1 VGTQI
6 IAFAL
11 TILAFQ
17 ADPPPDLI
25 RKVAEREAASEAA
38 RVNYLYRQSIL
49 VEELEP
55 GGKAQGSYREVREV
69 IFSPTGERTEQMVGK
84 PQANLKRLI
93 LTDEDFQ
100 DVRNIQPLLLTP
112 ELLPRY
118 QIRFRGDETVDKLDC
133 WVLEIQPRQ
142 ILMGMRLFEGLAWVD
157 KQTLSVVRTN
167 GKAVPPIYSNGKENL
182 FPTFTT
188 LRQPVEG
195 GLYFPALTYANDVL
209 PFKNGPI
216 RMKLTIRYS
225 GYQRF
230 GSDSKITFDP
240 KQ

>member
-1 VGTQI
+1 MQD
-6 IAFAL
+6 
-11 TILAFQ
+11 Q
-17 ADPPPDLI
+17 PPPDLI

-38 RVNYLYRQSIL
+38 RANYLYRQSIL

-55 GGKAQGSYREVREV
+55 NGAAQGSYREIREV
-69 IFSPTGERTEQMVGK
+69 IFSPSGERSEQMVGK

-118 QIRFRGDETVDKLDC
+118 QIRFRGDETVDKVDC
-133 WVLEIQPRQ
+133 WVLQIQPRQ
-142 ILMGMRLFEGLAWVD
+142 ILQGMRLFEGLAWVD
-157 KQTLSVVRTN
+157 KRSLSIIRTN

-188 LRQPVEG
+188 LREAVDG
-195 GLYFPALTYANDVL
+195 GLYFPTLTYANDIL

-216 RMKLTIRYS
+216 RMKLTIRYT
-225 GYQRF
+225 GYRRF
-230 GSDSKITFDP
+230 GTDSKITFDLQQ
-240 KQ
+240 K